1 MIIQT
6 INSGNSWFSSE
17 EDLCVDVINL
27 QDQFNRFIGETSILK
42 FNTISLTADY
52 AKIQATKNKRA
63 YINESEF
70 KNIYLIKDNN
80 SLKMSED
87 DMFQNFDIDANFKM
101 KKGRSVKIKIKSI
114 SSFTPKL
121 FID

>member
-80 SLKMSED
+80 SLKMNED